1 MSQIA
6 ILKKEFKEIFKSY
19 KFIVIPLL
27 FALMGVMS
35 PIMAKITPQLLKSL
49 AAGMS
54 ITLPTPSIH
63 DSYEQFLKNLNQML
77 VVVLILATM
86 NVVVEEKQN
95 GSIILVLTKP
105 ISRISYILSKFLAH
119 LFLVLISLI
128 IGSVFFAYYSNVI
141 FYRFDYYEFAVAM
154 FFYFLYVMSFISMTI
169 FISTISPNVTI
180 SAILSFVGFTLLNL
194 TSFLAKKIAYF
205 TPASLSS
212 QESLVLSKGVY
223 ALESYNPVFSSLA
236 LIAAFLFLS
245 VVAFRHQE
253 L

>member
-1 MSQIA
+1 MSQMA
-6 ILKKEFKEIFKSY
+6 ILNKEFKEIIKSY

-27 FALMGVMS
+27 FALIGVMS

-49 AAGMS
+49 AVGIN

-77 VVVLILATM
+77 VFVLVLATM

-119 LFLVLISLI
+119 LFLVLVSLI

-169 FISTISPNVTI
+169 FVSTISPNVTI

-194 TSFLAKKIAYF
+194 TSFIGEKIAFF

-223 ALESYNPVFSSLA
+223 ALESHNPVYSAILVIAVF
-236 LIAAFLFLS
+236 LILS
-245 VVAFRHQE
+245 VIAFRHQE